1 MIQARIQRHAN
12 PSGSHTNMKIFYGIQ
27 GTGNGHITRGRI
39 MAREL
44 HAANFEVTYQ
54 FSGRPQDK
62 FFDMHAFN
70 GYQWRQGLTFSTQN
84 GKINHLKTVFQS
96 KPLHFLRDIK
106 QLDLSSYDLVICD
119 YEPVTAWAARR
130 QNKKTIGISHQY
142 AFQYDIP
149 RAGNDP
155 LSETVMRNF
164 APVSTG
170 IGLHWHHFDQPILP
184 PVIETPIAQQ
194 QTQKNKI
201 VVYLPF
207 EDQHHVMAILAPFK
221 AFEFF
226 NYSPEIIPSAHEH
239 IHCKPL
245 SLEGFQ
251 SDLAD
256 CAGIICNAGFELAS
270 ESLQLGKKIL
280 VKPVHA
286 QMEQVSNAL
295 ALQTLGYGQMMHT
308 IDAAVIEQWLYAT
321 QAVRVTYP
329 NTARYLVQWIKDGMP
344 PIDRSWYQQ
353 IWSGVTVSPVACA

>member
-1 MIQARIQRHAN
+1 MR
-12 PSGSHTNMKIFYGIQ
+12 IFYGIQ

-44 HAANFEVTYQ
+44 QAANLEVTYQ

-62 FFDMHAFN
+62 FFDMEVFN
-70 GYQWRQGLTFSTQN
+70 DYQWRKGLTFSTQN
-84 GKINHLKTVFQS
+84 GKINHIKTVLQS
-96 KPLHFLRDIK
+96 RPVDLLRDIK

-119 YEPVTAWAARR
+119 FEPITAWAARQ

-142 AFQYDIP
+142 AFQYNIP

-155 LSETVMRNF
+155 LSEAVMRNF
-164 APVSTG
+164 APVSNS

-184 PVIETPIAQQ
+184 PVIETPITQQ
-194 QTQKNKI
+194 PTQKNKI

-207 EDQHHVMAILAPFK
+207 ENQRHVMAVLAPFK
-221 AFEFF
+221 EFEFF
-226 NYSPEIIPSAHEH
+226 NYSPEAIPSAHEH

-251 SDLAD
+251 NDLSD

-286 QMEQVSNAL
+286 QMEQASNAV
-295 ALQTLGYGQMMHT
+295 ALQTLGYGQMMHK
-308 IDAAVIEQWLYAT
+308 IDAAMIEQWLYAT
-321 QAVRVTYP
+321 KAIRITYP
-329 NTARYLVQWIKDGMP
+329 NTARHLVQWIKDGMP
-344 PIDRSWYQQ
+344 PIDQSWCHQ
-353 IWSGVTVSPVACA
+353 IWADVKILPVECS